1 MATVFTAVKCPHC
14 GAMLEIE
21 EGIDQCYCSYCG
33 GKVLIENDNEIIIRH
48 IDEADVIK
56 AETDREVRIEALK
69 REESSYNGF
78 KLIKTVIIGAWLTF
92 ILMLLV
98 SAVIVVKK
106 FFSGESIE
114 SLSVVFGT
122 YIGLMVILYGGY
134 FIFYELP
141 KLEKA
146 QFIKN
151 SGGIE
156 LPRDLFPL
164 RYKNY
169 IQVADALKQKG
180 FTSVTCKNLHDLSV
194 DFGGKTDTIK
204 SIVVN
209 GDEITDSSFVRPVFM
224 PDANIVLYY
233 HGFKENKK

>member
-14 GAMLEIE
+14 GATLEIE
-21 EGIDQCYCSYCG
+21 EGRNQCYCSYCG

-56 AETDREVRIEALK
+56 AETDREVLIETLK
-69 REESSYNGF
+69 REESSYTGF
-78 KLIKTVIIGAWLTF
+78 KLIKTVIKGVWLTF
-92 ILMLLV
+92 IMILLV
-98 SAVIVVKK
+98 SAVILARK
-106 FFSGESIE
+106 FFSGETVE
-114 SLSVVFGT
+114 SLPVIFGT
-122 YIGLMVILYGGY
+122 YIGLMVIFYGGY
-134 FIFYELP
+134 FIFYGLP

-146 QFIKN
+146 QFIRS

-164 RYKNY
+164 KYKNY

-180 FTSVTCKNLHDLSV
+180 FTNVTCKNLHDLSV

-224 PDANIVLYY
+224 PDANIILYY
-233 HGFKENKK
+233 HGFKENRK